1 MSWKSLK
8 TTADDDYVVKAISR
22 AAVIIASSKFCGLL
36 DPEFSAISQSEDGDG
51 NGGDRGF
58 G

>member
-22 AAVIIASSKFCGLL
+22 AAVIIASKLCGLL
-36 DPEFSAISQSEDGDG
+36 DPEFSAIPQSEDGDG